1 MTLRPDWT
9 VDYIRKHQRSLENLR
24 TVTSL
29 PEEEKRRRI
38 AQHEVAIAAARRH
51 RAIFASWP
59 TRGIW
64 APAGR
69 DRAEAREM

>member
-51 RAIFASWP
+51 RAIFAS
-59 TRGIW
+59 
-64 APAGR
+64 
-69 DRAEAREM
+69 